1 MCNNHAV
8 LASRICIDYLP
19 LCPNSILTKK
29 SDAITLNTFKMRSKT
44 RDSFVPGF
52 KLQTINIL
60 FVFCKSN
67 GKIVRNSDFI

>member
-8 LASRICIDYLP
+8 FASRICIDYFP

-29 SDAITLNTFKMRSKT
+29 VNAIMLNTFKMRSKT
-44 RDSFVPGF
+44 RNSFVPRF

-60 FVFCKSN
+60 LVFCKSD
-67 GKIVRNSDFI
+67 GKIVRNNNLI